1 MDAVELLEK
10 AEVGAH
16 LIQGGHGA
24 GEDYR
29 GGTAALAGQHRHGAD
44 GLEHQIHRSGGQ
56 ISGRGILRQVA
67 EVCGS
72 HVGIQGGSHGFGDV
86 PDGEIHLVEVSAGGQ
101 FLDLAEALHPY
112 QLVAQSAQGAAAD
125 AAAALFAGG
134 ASAANVPSF
143 TLTKD
148 EFAADSRVTTMLVK
162 SGLCKS
168 QSDARNQVKAGAVL
182 VADKKVDDLNATLAE
197 SDVPADGLLIQ
208 KGKKNFRRLFLA

>member
-1 MDAVELLEK
+1 MLTVQKSVKGGRTMQVRSFLLTLGLGM
-10 AEVGAH
+10 AA
-16 LIQGGHGA
+16 
-24 GEDYR
+24 
-29 GGTAALAGQHRHGAD
+29 GGTVALMLPRQ
-44 GLEHQIHRSGGQ
+44 SGV
-56 ISGRGILRQVA
+56 RR
-67 EVCGS
+67 
-72 HVGIQGGSHGFGDV
+72 
-86 PDGEIHLVEVSAGGQ
+86 
-101 FLDLAEALHPY
+101 EA
-112 QLVAQSAQGAAAD
+112 QKAAD

-143 TLTKD
+143 TLTKA